1 MTNVKLTGAN
11 RFIGTSCGIREVI
24 ERGAVVEV
32 TEIQAEYLVSLTKK
46 DRSNNIHNLFI
57 VTDESPDEAAETL
70 MNKQQKLAAAVR
82 REKAELDASEPE
94 EVEAPIKRRRPKKGG
109 AKGIRTDDALVA

>member
-1 MTNVKLTGAN
+1 MVNVKLTGAN
-11 RFIGTSCGIREVI
+11 RFIGTSCGVRDVI

-46 DRSNNIHNLFI
+46 DRSNNIHPLFT
-57 VTDESPDEAAETL
+57 VTSESPDEAAETL

-82 REKAELDASEPE
+82 KENEALAAEVDE
-94 EVEAPIKRRRPKKGG
+94 EEAPVKRRRPKKGG